1 MGRTLRNIDKIPM
14 LHVEPTLQTS
24 ASQAP
29 KTADKNHIPAKL
41 NHGSRPTFVE
51 MNVSKVGLHMP
62 EDLYV
67 A

>member
-1 MGRTLRNIDKIPM
+1 M
-14 LHVEPTLQTS
+14 LHAEPTWRTS

-29 KTADKNHIPAKL
+29 KTADKNRIPAKL
-41 NHGSRPTFVE
+41 NSDSRPTFVE

-62 EDLYV
+62 EDLCV